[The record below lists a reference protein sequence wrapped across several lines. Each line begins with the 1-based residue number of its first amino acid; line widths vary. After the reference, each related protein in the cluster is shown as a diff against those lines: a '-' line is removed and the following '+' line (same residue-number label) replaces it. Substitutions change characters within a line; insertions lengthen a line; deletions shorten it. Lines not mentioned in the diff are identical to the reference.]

1 MKSKQ
6 SELNINKNQEIY
18 AKEHITH
25 AYIYIVNWT
34 GQLKNKHSIFMQRNR
49 SAIVNRECLP
59 FVRSV

>member
-25 AYIYIVNWT
+25 AYIYSKLDWT
-34 GQLKNKHSIFMQRNR
+34 T
-49 SAIVNRECLP
+49 EE
-59 FVRSV
+59 